1 MKIKDIQNQINKIDL
16 YLLDQILKGRYL
28 EGEKILDAGCGTG
41 RNIELFLKNDFKVYG
56 VDRNPEV
63 IDLLNKTN
71 LVTIDN
77 KFKVAE
83 LDKLPFEDGF
93 FDHIICNAV
102 LHFAEDTNH
111 FFQMFQELLR
121 VLKTKGSMFIRM
133 TSVFGIEGRVQLLNN
148 GVYKIPDGTNRFL
161 LDNTILEKINTEF
174 KVEFIEP
181 LKTVNVNNKRCMSNL
196 MLFKR

>member
-16 YLLDQILKGRYL
+16 YLLEQILKGRYL

-77 KFKVAE
+77 KFQVAE

-181 LKTVNVNNKRCMSNL
+181 LKTVNVNNKRSMSNL